1 MGQSRVWNRL
11 NRFWQR
17 RAGIPSAGLALLL
30 LVLLL
35 GSVGT
40 RAIAQSVTQSVT
52 QLGLQS
58 RAIAPPALIAQAS
71 PSIDTLRQQRQQVE
85 QKRSTLNQQRNQL
98 ENLEN
103 SAQQKL
109 DALEDRIN
117 TTTAQIQQNEKKLK
131 DANTRLAQ
139 LQADLAKAEERYQQ
153 QQFATVARLR
163 FLQRQKDSSG
173 WAVLLQSQNLNE
185 FLEKRYQLRR
195 VYQADNQFLVDLKR
209 QSDELVARHRAVERQ
224 KNEIALLTQELQSQ
238 KAEYQQQALTQEELI
253 TRLKQDQQALEEAEE
268 QLARDSA
275 SLANLIRQRLA
286 AASRS
291 RIVIRGNGIMSIPA
305 DGRLTSG
312 FGYRVHPILGYRR
325 FHAGIDFGA
334 PTGTPIRAANNGVVI
349 YSGWYG
355 GYGRSVIVDHGNGIT
370 TLYAHASRVYVS
382 EGQAVSRGEA
392 IAAVGSTGFSTGPHL
407 HFEVRK
413 NGEPVDPLNYL

>member
-1 MGQSRVWNRL
+1 MPDSVLVAQT
-11 NRFWQR
+11 
-17 RAGIPSAGLALLL
+17 APS
-30 LVLLL
+30 V
-35 GSVGT
+35 
-40 RAIAQSVTQSVT
+40 
-52 QLGLQS
+52 
-58 RAIAPPALIAQAS
+58 
-71 PSIDTLRQQRQQVE
+71 DTLRQQRQQVE

-98 ENLEN
+98 ENLED
-103 SAQQKL
+103 SAKQKL
-109 DALEDRIN
+109 DTLEDRISN
-117 TTTAQIQQNEKKLK
+117 TTAQIQQNENKLK
-131 DANTRLAQ
+131 DANTRLTA
-139 LQADLAKAEERYQQ
+139 LQAELAKAEEKYQQ

-185 FLEKRYQLRR
+185 FLERRYQLRR
-195 VYQADNQFLVDLKR
+195 VYQADNQFLADLKQR
-209 QSDELVARHRAVERQ
+209 SDELTARHRAVERQ
-224 KNEIALLTQELQSQ
+224 KNEIALITQELQSQ
-238 KAEYQQQALTQEELI
+238 KSEYQQQASTQEVLI

-268 QLARDSA
+268 QLSRDSA

-291 RIVIRGNGIMSIPA
+291 RVVIRGNGIMSIPA

-325 FHAGIDFGA
+325 FHAGVDFGA
-334 PTGTPIRAANNGVVI
+334 PTGTPIRSANNGVVI

-355 GYGRSVIVDHGNGIT
+355 GYGRAVIVDHGGGIT
-370 TLYAHASRVYVS
+370 TLYAHTSRVYVS
-382 EGQAVSRGEA
+382 EGQTVNRGEA

-413 NGEPVDPLNYL
+413 NGEPVDPLNFL